1 MPGDHERYDL
11 VVVANRLPVDFSV
24 RPGGGVDWQRSP
36 GGLVTA
42 LEPVM
47 QHADGAWVG
56 WSGAPDLESEPFD
69 ADGMR
74 LVPVTLSESEIERY
88 YEGFSND
95 TLWPLYHDV
104 VATPSYHRQWWDAY
118 RRVNQRFADAAA
130 AQAADGAV
138 VWVHDYQLQL
148 VPKMLRDQRPD
159 LRIGFFDHIPFPP
172 VELFGQLP
180 WRRQIVEGLLGADL
194 VGFQR
199 GGDASN
205 FIRAVRR
212 LTDHTTRGPIVSIDE
227 GRSRQGGPAARHVR
241 AGAFPISID
250 STRFD
255 ALARTPEVQT
265 RAKEIRAELGDPD
278 VVMLGVDR
286 LDYTKGIRH
295 RIKAYGELLDDGRI
309 DAARTTLVQV
319 ASPSRENVGAYQE
332 LREHVEVLV
341 GRING
346 EFGEL
351 GHSAIHYLHHSYPA
365 EEMAALYLAADVMLV
380 TSLRDGMNLVAKEYI
395 AARSDEQG
403 VLVLSEFTGA
413 ADELGSGPLLINPHD
428 IEGTKD
434 AIVAAARMTAR
445 EQRRRMRRLRRK
457 VMADDV
463 AKWSQTFLGV
473 LQAMPRRTPAPAA
486 PARAPEPHTLADT
499 RTLADSR
506 ALADARTLAEPVESA
521 ADEQRTLVEPR
532 TLVESVESPSGA
544 ARVVARTEPDDGVP
558 ASLGHALDALAA
570 ADDATVLVGLDF
582 DGTLAPLVDDPT
594 ASAMTPAARDAVER
608 LAALPASARVRLAL
622 VSGRDL
628 ADLAER
634 ARPPAGA
641 YLVGSHGAETGH
653 VRPDGTLE
661 ALPVDLTPEQ
671 AAALAAATAG
681 LEQVAAQSE
690 GAWVQHKPSAAV
702 LHTRLSPPDAAAD
715 AVERARDVV
724 ARLGLKAMYG
734 KDVVEVAVVAADKGS
749 ALTRLRAAVGPH
761 DARPEPDGVAGAA
774 QVHVLYAGDDT
785 TDEHAFAALE
795 AGDVAVKV
803 GDGATVATHRVAD
816 VDTLAA
822 ALLRLADAAARRSKD
837 PLTVA

>member
-1 MPGDHERYDL
+1 MNGKEQDGRYDL
-11 VVVANRLPVDFSV
+11 VVVANRLPVDFSLH
-24 RPGGGVDWQRSP
+24 PGGGVDWQRSP

-47 QHADGAWVG
+47 QAADGAWVG
-56 WSGAPDLESEPFD
+56 WSGAPDLAADPFD

-74 LVPVTLSESEIERY
+74 LVPVTLSASEIERY

-104 VATPSYHRQWWDAY
+104 VATPTYHRQWWDAY

-130 AQAADGAV
+130 AQAAPGAV

-148 VPKMLRDQRPD
+148 VPRLLREQRPD

-172 VELFGQLP
+172 VELFQQLP

-205 FIRAVRR
+205 FVRAVRR
-212 LTDHTTRGPIVSIDE
+212 LTDHTTRGPIVTIDAD
-227 GRSRQGGPAARHVR
+227 RSRPARHVR

-255 ALARTPEVQT
+255 ALARTPEVQA
-265 RAKEIRAELGDPD
+265 RAKEIRTELGDPD

-295 RIKAYGELLDDGRI
+295 RIKAYGELLDDGRV

-351 GHSAIHYLHHSYPA
+351 GHSAIHYLHHSYPP

-380 TSLRDGMNLVAKEYI
+380 TSLRDGMNLVAKEYV

-413 ADELGSGPLLINPHD
+413 ADELPSGALLVNPHD
-428 IEGTKD
+428 IEGMKD
-434 AIVAAARMTAR
+434 AIVQAARMTER

-463 AKWSQTFLGV
+463 AKWSQGFLGV
-473 LQAMPRRTPAPAA
+473 LHAMPRRHLATVAA
-486 PARAPEPHTLADT
+486 PASAP
-499 RTLADSR
+499 
-506 ALADARTLAEPVESA
+506 
-521 ADEQRTLVEPR
+521 
-532 TLVESVESPSGA
+532 G
-544 ARVVARTEPDDGVP
+544 PDDAGDAP
-558 ASLGHALDALAA
+558 TATSPEALGHALGALAA
-570 ADDATVLVGLDF
+570 ADDAAVLVGLDF
-582 DGTLAPLVDDPT
+582 DGTLAPLVDDPI
-594 ASAMTPAARDAVER
+594 ASVMTPDARAVVER
-608 LAALPASARVRLAL
+608 LGALPQAARVHLAL

-634 ARPPAGA
+634 ANPPAGT
-641 YLVGSHGAETGH
+641 YLVGSHGAETGR
-653 VRPDGTLE
+653 VLPDGSVAAVPVVLSDEQLRTLE
-661 ALPVDLTPEQ
+661 AAVGGLEE
-671 AAALAAATAG
+671 AAAEAP
-681 LEQVAAQSE
+681 
-690 GAWVQHKPSAAV
+690 GAWVQRKPSAAV
-702 LHTRLSPPDAAAD
+702 LHTRQCPPGTADAAVARAD
-715 AVERARDVV
+715 ALAH
-724 ARLGLKAMYG
+724 RLGLPAMHG
-734 KDVVEVAVVAADKGS
+734 KDVVELAVVPTDKGA
-749 ALTRLRAAVGPH
+749 ALARLRTAVDPSRH
-761 DARPEPDGVAGAA
+761 
-774 QVHVLYAGDDT
+774 VHVLYAGDDT
-785 TDEHAFAALE
+785 TDEHAFASLGS
-795 AGDVAVKV
+795 GDVAIKV
-803 GDGATVATHRVAD
+803 GAGETVAPHRVAD
-816 VDTLAA
+816 ADALAA
-822 ALLRLADAAARRSKD
+822 ALARLADDVTRRVGD
-837 PLTVA
+837 PSLGAS